1 MASSV
6 GWKITA
12 FFANAAQLVRR
23 LVLRETVVPG
33 ASAVLRDLR
42 RRRRPQRPRG
52 VVDGVLLLVGVVVL
66 AVGVFVV
73 GGLQRENWVT
83 SEVRSHES
91 ISHQK

>member
-1 MASSV
+1 M
-6 GWKITA
+6 
-12 FFANAAQLVRR
+12 
-23 LVLRETVVPG
+23 VLRRETVVARP
-33 ASAVLRDLR
+33 SAVLRDLR

-52 VVDGVLLLVGVVVL
+52 LVDGVLVLVGVVIL

>member
-1 MASSV
+1 M
-6 GWKITA
+6 
-12 FFANAAQLVRR
+12 
-23 LVLRETVVPG
+23 VLRRETVVARP
-33 ASAVLRDLR
+33 SAVLRDLR

-52 VVDGVLLLVGVVVL
+52 FVGGVLILLVGVVVL